1 MTLNIGPHIVGQD
14 RRRSSGTRAA
24 STRNV
29 SAPLTEEEHTLFR
42 MACLSLGMTNRQFIQ
57 EALMFY
63 AMWAVDHARTFNSP
77 SLVAREG
84 IGLRADIETD
94 IARWRAF
101 TGDCGPIQQFTRTA
115 AE

>member
-1 MTLNIGPHIVGQD
+1 MTLNIGPHIVGND
-14 RRRSSGTRAA
+14 RRRSREIRSC

-29 SAPLTEEEHTLFR
+29 TAPLTDEEHALLR

-63 AMWAVDHARTFNSP
+63 AMWAVDHASAYQQP
-77 SLVAREG
+77 SELVREG
-84 IGLRADIETD
+84 IGLRANIEQDIQ
-94 IARWRAF
+94 AWKM
-101 TGDCGPIQQFTRTA
+101 A